1 MQARPKYPPAK
12 RPITPTA
19 APENEN
25 PKKAIKRVETV
36 MHENPKPSAAPSH
49 CSSGPHHDEGAASNP
64 AVWKRVPRS
73 SFLCLLFLAK
83 AIKRKGGIARFR
95 VLPFVS
101 LLSFDEGFLVFHFLK
116 IFKREAM
123 RDFNPFPFG
132 SYLLVSKENRKCGI
146 KRVPCF
152 SFLSLPF
159 PSKGEEE
166 QD

>member
-64 AVWKRVPRS
+64 AVCKRVPRS

-95 VLPFVS
+95 VLPCVS
-101 LLSFDEGFLVFHFLK
+101 LLSFEKGFL
-116 IFKREAM
+116 ISR
-123 RDFNPFPFG
+123 
-132 SYLLVSKENRKCGI
+132 
-146 KRVPCF
+146 F
-152 SFLSLPF
+152 SFSHQNSKRRGNGRLQSFSFRFLPARNSDNNCSDVPNATHLRTHAF
-159 PSKGEEE
+159 H
-166 QD
+166 